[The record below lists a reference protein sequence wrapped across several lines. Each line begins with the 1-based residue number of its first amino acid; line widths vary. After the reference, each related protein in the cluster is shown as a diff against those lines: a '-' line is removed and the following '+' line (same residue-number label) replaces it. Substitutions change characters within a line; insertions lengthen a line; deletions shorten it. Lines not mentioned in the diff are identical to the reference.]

1 MVQAMEGTI
10 GSRGAGQT
18 QELTSA
24 LGHLLERIGASSSHE
39 DAEPSMFEMSAD
51 EVDSMLGLHRAV
63 PASPLVGAEEP
74 VDDHDTQREAHTNE
88 EVVVQASVTGVD
100 SEAPSADG
108 LPELRRA
115 RIFETSVDRRAL
127 LVAMTVPGLLA
138 LAIAGVAAW
147 FVSSQGDPAIE
158 SPAQVQEPAQVQ
170 ASAQV
175 QTPAQSPQPSV
186 TTVATTVPGGGIEAG
201 AAAIISDQSIALEAR
216 AALDPIGIIGAEL
229 VVTDGRVTVDAV
241 APLDALA
248 DGYFALKEQ
257 ITEAVSVEGASGIEV
272 RLELRGDAVT
282 LRDMLDGITL
292 GSPVTFESGVAE
304 VDPTHRTTLD
314 LVAAAITSQPGLPV
328 IVAGTTDSSGS
339 SASNEALAR
348 SRAESVVRELVERGV
363 PTNRLQIV
371 SYGEL
376 FPDAETAERSVRF
389 EVGA

>member
-10 GSRGAGQT
+10 GRREAGQT

-24 LGHLLERIGASSSHE
+24 LGHLLERIGASHSHE
-39 DAEPSMFEMSAD
+39 DTEPSMFEMSAD

-63 PASPLVGAEEP
+63 SVSPSPLAGSEEPSDDHGEPDAHPDENAVGEAP
-74 VDDHDTQREAHTNE
+74 VDD
-88 EVVVQASVTGVD
+88 VD
-100 SEAPSADG
+100 SETMSADG
-108 LPELRRA
+108 MQELRRA

-127 LVAMTVPGLLA
+127 LVALTVPGLLA
-138 LAIAGVAAW
+138 LAIAGVATW
-147 FVSSQGDPAIE
+147 LLSSPVGPAIE
-158 SPAQVQEPAQVQ
+158 NPVQVQETAQVREP
-170 ASAQV
+170 APV
-175 QTPAQSPQPSV
+175 QEPSV
-186 TTVATTVPGGGIEAG
+186 TTVATTVPGGDIEAG
-201 AAAIISDQSIALEAR
+201 AAALIGDQVISMEARTALEE
-216 AALDPIGIIGAEL
+216 IGIIGAEL

-248 DGYFALKEQ
+248 GGYFALKER
-257 ITEAVSVEGASGIEV
+257 ITDAVSVEGASEIEV

-282 LRDMLDGITL
+282 LRDMLDEITL
-292 GSPVTFESGVAE
+292 GSPIAFESGVAE

-314 LVAAAITSQPGLPV
+314 LVAAAITSQPGLSV

-363 PTNRLQIV
+363 PVNRLQVV

-376 FPDAETAERSVRF
+376 FPDTAAAERSVRF